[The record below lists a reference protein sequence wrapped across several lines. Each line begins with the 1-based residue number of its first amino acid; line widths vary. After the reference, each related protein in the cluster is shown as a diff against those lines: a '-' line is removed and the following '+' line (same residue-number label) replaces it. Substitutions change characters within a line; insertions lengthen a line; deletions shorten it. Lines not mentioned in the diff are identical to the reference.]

1 MPLSNSISVPDKM
14 LRDHGINPK
23 NVYFMELSTNGFA
36 PIGLKENDLVLV
48 EKNAAVPNGSLVEVA
63 IKGERFA
70 RIFYQSDKYNIFVK
84 FDDANQIEVFE
95 DTDNSF
101 KILGKI
107 QALLNQENL
116 GREQARIDFI
126 TDKIFHQGNAWW

>member
-1 MPLSNSISVPDKM
+1 MQLSNSISVPDKM
-14 LRDHGINPK
+14 LRDHRINPK